1 MEYSDKIIEILNK
14 DEKAKTL
21 RSSFYQAVDTHGR
34 DFSDEELSE
43 AIELMT
49 MLAIRQNEEA
59 MSLMAETVYNE
70 LRNK

>member
-14 DEKAKTL
+14 DEKAKNL
-21 RSSFYQAVDTHGR
+21 RNSFYQAVDTHGR